1 MSKPTI
7 VLVPGSFGLPEFYNQ
22 VLDPISAAGYDI
34 EGLHLPSVGESALK
48 GRDGVPPT
56 MYDDAAFIA
65 EKVQRLADEDKSII
79 LVAHSYGGVPV
90 TQSTKGL
97 SRKERESSGKKGGI
111 VSVAYM
117 TCLTPALGKS
127 AAEILAGVPEG
138 QKVNMPID
146 VSSHR
151 SRLLICHL
159 SGTFCSCTHGG
170 TSANLLAGEWM
181 GIPTGPCSDRSDH
194 CTEHSFI

>member
-22 VLDPISAAGYDI
+22 ILDPISSAGYDI
-34 EGLHLPSVGESALK
+34 KGLHMPTVGESTLK

-65 EKVQRLADEDKSII
+65 ERVEKLADEDKDIV

-97 SRKERESSGKKGGI
+97 SKKERESSGKKGGI
-111 VSVAYM
+111 VRIAYM

-127 AAEILAGVPEG
+127 AADILAGVPEEH
-138 QKVNMPID
+138 KVNTPVD
-146 VSSHR
+146 VSHFHSHF
-151 SRLLICHL
+151 LLHKPPGVLYICICVR
-159 SGTFCSCTHGG
+159 GF
-170 TSANLLAGEWM
+170 ANLPAG
-181 GIPTGPCSDRSDH
+181 
-194 CTEHSFI
+194 